1 MDISFYHLTR
11 TTLEAA
17 LPQMLEKT
25 LERGQRAVVR
35 AGSAERVE
43 ALNGWLWTYRDRTFL
58 PHGSAQDG
66 HAALQPVWLTD
77 QDERPNEAQVLF
89 LTGRAPSGAGD
100 VRRPDLRGPPD
111 LQGSVCGSSQRI
123 VAAALGRIWAGGNGT
138 VDHGGGRLDSRSRRA
153 LGALTLAVPRRVS
166 VIVHVFSPLFSE

>member
-43 ALNGWLWTYRDRTFL
+43 ALNGWLLTYKDRGFL
-58 PHGSAQDG
+58 PHGSAKDG
-66 HAALQPVWLTD
+66 HPALQPIWLTEK
-77 QDERPNEAQVLF
+77 DERPNEAQVLF
-89 LTGRAPSGAGD
+89 LTDGAESGDEIADFERCAVLFDGND
-100 VRRPDLRGPPD
+100 ETAL
-111 LQGSVCGSSQRI
+111 
-123 VAAALGRIWAGGNGT
+123 AAARAQWAGLKDAG
-138 VDHGGGRLDSRSRRA
+138 H
-153 LGALTLAVPRRVS
+153 ALTYWQQNDESRW
-166 VIVHVFSPLFSE
+166 EKKD

>member
-1 MDISFYHLTR
+1 MEISFYHLTR

-43 ALNGWLWTYRDRTFL
+43 ALNGWLWTYKDRGFL

-66 HAALQPVWLTD
+66 HAALQPVWLTEK
-77 QDERPNEAQVLF
+77 DERPNEAQVLF
-89 LTGRAPSGAGD
+89 LTDGATSDRHEDFERCAVLFDGND
-100 VRRPDLRGPPD
+100 ETAL
-111 LQGSVCGSSQRI
+111 
-123 VAAALGRIWAGGNGT
+123 AAARAQWTGLKDAG
-138 VDHGGGRLDSRSRRA
+138 HE
-153 LGALTLAVPRRVS
+153 LTYWQQND
-166 VIVHVFSPLFSE
+166 EGKWEKKD

>member
-43 ALNGWLWTYRDRTFL
+43 ALNGWLWTYRDRGFL

-66 HAALQPVWLTD
+66 HPALQPVWLTEN
-77 QDERPNEAQVLF
+77 DERPNDAQVLF
-89 LTGRAPSGAGD
+89 LTDGAESGEEF
-100 VRRPDLRGPPD
+100 
-111 LQGSVCGSSQRI
+111 
-123 VAAALGRIWAGGNGT
+123 AAFERCAVLFDGN
-138 VDHGGGRLDSRSRRA
+138 DES
-153 LGALTLAVPRRVS
+153 ALTAARAQWSGLKDAGHDLTYWQQTDQGRW
-166 VIVHVFSPLFSE
+166 EKKD